1 MASQPKTRRLD
12 ASFAMSEHAMR
23 VISMGQ
29 ALMRKVAVGFGCR
42 DLDDFSTATDEGVDP
57 DSLKSGTSV
66 FTSVSAQVKQI
77 RDMHADL
84 LRADRMQIQEAT
96 LIDVLKE
103 ADPSLAERFLELYEE
118 RLGGNA
124 LDEPEKKGRK

>member
-1 MASQPKTRRLD
+1 
-12 ASFAMSEHAMR
+12 MSEHAMR

-29 ALMRKVAVGFGCR
+29 ALMRKVAVTFGCR
-42 DLDDFSTATDEGVDP
+42 DLDDFSTASESGIDP

-84 LRADRMQIQEAT
+84 LRADRMQVQEAT

-124 LDEPEKKGRK
+124 LDEPSESPKKGRR